1 MAALTFDAFL
11 SLKWRKWGLWKK
23 MGTKWGPKNSFWS
36 PWRPKSPNGDQ
47 CGSSDIGTNIHPWLQ
62 VGDAGG
68 QVQAVP
74 LGYHHQGGAGEAHWK
89 APHRQYE
96 MVVKQEICVNL
107 SNQFTKSA
115 SIWTLKISRRRV
127 MFRTHKLS
135 FWYQFL
141 VGGNAHKDLRV
152 NIHIFQPSLLSFLW
166 LLAQVMYILYIIFYQ
181 WSSVLPY

>member
-1 MAALTFDAFL
+1 M
-11 SLKWRKWGLWKK
+11 
-23 MGTKWGPKNSFWS
+23 
-36 PWRPKSPNGDQ
+36 
-47 CGSSDIGTNIHPWLQ
+47 
-62 VGDAGG
+62 
-68 QVQAVP
+68 QAVP

-141 VGGNAHKDLRV
+141 VGGNAHIIQGFESEHSYFPTFIVVFSLTACTSHVYPIYYILSMIQCTSILTPCFQSVIQSPRTVLVLPRV
-152 NIHIFQPSLLSFLW
+152 LSFVSLSCLAEKIK
-166 LLAQVMYILYIIFYQ
+166 LLFRNMPSYSCYLHG
-181 WSSVLPY
+181 